1 MLRKT
6 FEGFFKNAADFGRSW
21 ATRLSI
27 SSSMFLSFARR
38 ESRGKNLGLL
48 GSSML
53 EWPTELAKKTL
64 PVWSLPSHTCTRESE
79 NLLYMLPCPTY
90 VRTNAFTT
98 NSTREWTICGYI
110 GTVTSVAT
118 DRQSLAPYTLHLA
131 YQVERESHESWDSKY
146 QLYWYGS
153 QVQHIDR

>member
-1 MLRKT
+1 MRLPCSCFGSPVNCPVCTRFKKLPNDASISLFHSVRKT

-64 PVWSLPSHTCTRESE
+64 PV
-79 NLLYMLPCPTY
+79 
-90 VRTNAFTT
+90 
-98 NSTREWTICGYI
+98 
-110 GTVTSVAT
+110 
-118 DRQSLAPYTLHLA
+118 
-131 YQVERESHESWDSKY
+131 
-146 QLYWYGS
+146 
-153 QVQHIDR
+153 